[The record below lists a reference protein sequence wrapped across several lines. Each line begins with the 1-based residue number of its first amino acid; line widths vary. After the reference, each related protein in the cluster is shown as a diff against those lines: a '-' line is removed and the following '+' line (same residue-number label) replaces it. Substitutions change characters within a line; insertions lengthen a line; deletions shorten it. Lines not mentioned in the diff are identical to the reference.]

1 MKLIIKVVRTVI
13 LLGLLLLVFRET
25 GFVTAL
31 SLLALYLLFD
41 YRTFRIREALDHI
54 VASMVMVGKEVYGR
68 NVWDEAEREVEEEE
82 KDHAR

>member
-1 MKLIIKVVRTVI
+1 MELIIKVVRTVI

-31 SLLALYLLFD
+31 SLLALYLLLD

-54 VASMVMVGKEVYGR
+54 VASMVMVGKEIYGR
-68 NVWDEAEREVEEEE
+68 NAWDEAEREVEE
-82 KDHAR
+82 DYNADN